1 MFVVSLL
8 SKSLSLHQLLA
19 WQEAIKLTGLVYQ
32 LSRVF
37 PKEEIYAL
45 SSQMRRAAISVPSN
59 IAEGAGRTGRKEF
72 LRFLSVAR
80 GSLCELET
88 QLILAKN
95 LGYVSDTS
103 DIDEQIERLFG
114 LLGGLMNSIK
124 ERAAT

>member
-1 MFVVSLL
+1 MRCQDGR
-8 SKSLSLHQLLA
+8 KHHELLA
-19 WQEAIKLTGLVYQ
+19 WQEAIKLAGLVYQ
-32 LSRVF
+32 ISRAF

-45 SSQMRRAAISVPSN
+45 TSQMHRAAVSIPSN

-72 LRFLSVAR
+72 LQFLSIAR

-103 DIDEQIERLFG
+103 NIDEQIERLFG

-124 ERAAT
+124 EQVTQ

>member
-1 MFVVSLL
+1 MAR
-8 SKSLSLHQLLA
+8 KHHELLA
-19 WQEAIKLTGLVYQ
+19 WQEAIKLAGLVYQ
-32 LSRVF
+32 ISRAF

-45 SSQMRRAAISVPSN
+45 TGQMRRAAVSIPSN

-72 LRFLSVAR
+72 LQFLSIAR

-95 LGYVSDTS
+95 LGYISDTISDTS
-103 DIDEQIERLFG
+103 NIDERIERLFG

-124 ERAAT
+124 EQVTQ

>member
-1 MFVVSLL
+1 MAR
-8 SKSLSLHQLLA
+8 KHHELLA
-19 WQEAIKLTGLVYQ
+19 WQEAIKLAGLVYQ
-32 LSRVF
+32 ISRAF

-45 SSQMRRAAISVPSN
+45 TGQMRRAAVSIPSN

-72 LRFLSVAR
+72 LQFLSIAR

-103 DIDEQIERLFG
+103 NIDEQIERLFG

-124 ERAAT
+124 EQVTQ